1 MRELGGWLRN
11 VQAREIVLVLDT
23 CQSGASVGGS
33 GFKPGPMG
41 DRGFGQLVYDK
52 GMRVICATN
61 ENAAALEDGGLRH
74 GLLSY
79 ALLAVLDDFNSGR
92 KKSFS
97 TKSWLTEARDQT
109 IPLYEAAREGESVK
123 TLRGAVLVGDKLE
136 QKKDVDAV
144 GQEPRLFDYGVKTL
158 TVNAKK

>member
-23 CQSGASVGGS
+23 CQSGASVSGS

-61 ENAAALEDGGLRH
+61 ENTDALEDGSLRH

-79 ALLAVLDDFNSGR
+79 ALLAGLADFTAGK

-109 IPLYEAAREGESVK
+109 IPLYEAARKGEGIK
-123 TLRGAVLVGDKLE
+123 TLRGAVWVSDKLE
-136 QKKDVDAV
+136 QKKGADAV

-158 TVNAKK
+158 TVRASQ